1 MGLYIVINVII
12 LLALIAILYYMQ
24 KKHVNFTI
32 RVLSALI
39 LGLALGF
46 VLRTIYASNMEIVN
60 QSIVWYNVVGNGYV
74 RLLQMLV
81 MPLIFVSITM
91 ALLNIKGNSNNLGKM
106 TIIIIAVLMVTTA
119 ISALVGFLTAKG
131 FGLDASKLQ
140 AIVGDIS
147 KGASNYEGRLEEFSS
162 RPVPQQLLDIIPTN
176 PFAALAGMGGSP
188 TLSVVFFA
196 ALVGTSALGLR
207 KKKPEVF
214 DFFLKIMQSLHDVV
228 MKIVAFVMRL
238 TPFGVLALMAKFMA
252 TSDLNAFAQ
261 LGQFLLASY
270 ISIIIML
277 IVHSIIL
284 IIFGYNPIKYYA
296 KAFTVLTFA
305 FSSRTS
311 AGTLPLTVS
320 ALKDKMGIS
329 DGVSNLSASLAVTIG
344 QNGCAGIYP
353 AMVVAMIAPT
363 LGINPLEPAFL
374 TKAVIIIA
382 IGSFGIAGV
391 GGGATNAALITLSA
405 LGFPVGL
412 VAVLLGIEPLI
423 DMGRTMLNVNDGMV
437 TAAVTGKICKEVDM
451 DKFNSNDNNTAS
463 SESEAM

>member
-1 MGLYIVINVII
+1 MGLYVVINIVV
-12 LLALIAILYYMQ
+12 LLVLIGLLYFMQ
-24 KKHVNFTI
+24 KKHLNFTI
-32 RVLSALI
+32 RVLSALV

-46 VLRTIYASNMEIVN
+46 ILRTVYSSNMEIVN

-91 ALLNIKGNSNNLGKM
+91 ALLNIKGSSSNLGKM
-106 TIIIIAVLMVTTA
+106 TIIIIGILMITTG

-140 AIVGDIS
+140 SIVGDIS
-147 KGASNYEGRLEEFSS
+147 QGASNYEGKLEQFSS
-162 RPVPQQLLDIIPTN
+162 RPVPQQLLEIIPTN

-196 ALVGTSALGLR
+196 ALVGSAALGIR
-207 KKKPEVF
+207 KKKPDVF
-214 DFFLKIMQSLHDVV
+214 EFFLKIMQALHDVV
-228 MKIVAFVMRL
+228 MKIVAFVMKL
-238 TPFGVLALMAKFMA
+238 TPYGVLALMAKFMA

-270 ISIIIML
+270 VAIIIML

-284 IIFGYNPIKYYA
+284 IIFGYNPIKYYT
-296 KAFTVLTFA
+296 KAFTTLAFA

-320 ALKDKMGIS
+320 TLKDKMGIS
-329 DGVSNLSASLAVTIG
+329 EGVSNLSASLAVTIG

-353 AMVVAMIAPT
+353 AMVIAMIAPT

-374 TKAVIIIA
+374 IKAVVIIA

-412 VAVLLGIEPLI
+412 VAILLGIEPLI
-423 DMGRTMLNVNDGMV
+423 DMGRTMLNVNDGMI
-437 TAAVTGKICKEVDM
+437 TAAATGKICKEVDM
-451 DKFNSNDNNTAS
+451 DKFNSNDRNS
-463 SESEAM
+463 SEAEVM

>member
-1 MGLYIVINVII
+1 
-12 LLALIAILYYMQ
+12 MQ
-24 KKHVNFTI
+24 KKHINFTY

-46 VLRTIYASNMEIVN
+46 VLRTIYASNMEVVN
-60 QSIVWYNVVGNGYV
+60 QTIVWYNVVGNGYV

-81 MPLIFVSITM
+81 MPLIFVSITI
-91 ALLNIKGNSNNLGKM
+91 ALINIKGDSNVGKM
-106 TIIIIAVLMVTTA
+106 TIIIIAVLMITTA

-131 FGLDASKLQ
+131 FGLDASKLES
-140 AIVGDIS
+140 IVGDIS
-147 KGASNYEGRLEEFSS
+147 KGASNYEGKLEQFSS

-196 ALVGTSALGLR
+196 ALIGSAALGLR
-207 KKKPEVF
+207 KKKTDIF
-214 DFFLKIMQSLHDVV
+214 DFFYKIMQSLHDVI
-228 MKIVAFVMRL
+228 MKVVAFVMRL

-261 LGQFLLASY
+261 LGQFLIASY
-270 ISIIIML
+270 VSIFIML

-284 IIFGYNPIKYYA
+284 IIFGYNPIKYYSKSFA
-296 KAFTVLTFA
+296 TLAFA

-320 ALKDKMGIS
+320 TLKDKMGIS
-329 DGVSNLSASLAVTIG
+329 EGVSNLSASLAVTIG

-353 AMVVAMIAPT
+353 AMVIAMIAPT
-363 LGINPLEPAFL
+363 MGINPLEPSFL
-374 TKAVIIIA
+374 IKSIVIIA

-423 DMGRTMLNVNDGMV
+423 DMGRTMLNVNDGMI
-437 TAAVTGKICKEVDM
+437 TAAATGKILKEVDM
-451 DKFNSNDNNTAS
+451 DKFNSNDTGT
-463 SESEAM
+463 SEAEVM